1 MKIIESAAAHDFR
14 GAAFYLDV
22 ARITRTVARAI
33 AAGLLCLVVLLP
45 GRAEACGWGGE
56 NWDDEDIEE
65 IFIGADGKPIVEE
78 DDWLS
83 DPENQTRL
91 GNRHRNGQG
100 VPIDYAAALRWY
112 RLAAAQ
118 AHPAAQNNLGGMYEH
133 GQGVVQDYA
142 EAVEWYRRS
151 AQQGDPQAQHSLGQM
166 LRDGR
171 GVVRDPAAAIVWIRK
186 AAQVGHIGAF
196 HDLGAMYWDGQGIQR
211 DALHAYMWWTIAT
224 AHGDQ
229 RGVEMRARAAVELSP
244 DLIAE
249 AEKQARDW
257 APGPVTE

>member
-1 MKIIESAAAHDFR
+1 MKIIESAAAHDLR
-14 GAAFYLDV
+14 DAAFYRDL
-22 ARITRTVARAI
+22 ARITTTGARAL
-33 AAGLLCLVVLLP
+33 AVGLLCLVVLLP

-56 NWDDEDIEE
+56 NWDDEEIEE
-65 IFIGADGKPIVEE
+65 IIIGADGKPIAEE
-78 DDWLS
+78 DDWPS
-83 DPENQTRL
+83 DPATQTRL
-91 GNRHRNGQG
+91 GNRYRTGQG
-100 VPIDYAAALRWY
+100 VPIDHAAALRWY
-112 RLAAAQ
+112 RLAEAQ

-142 EAVEWYRRS
+142 EAVARYRRS

-171 GVVRDPAAAIVWIRK
+171 GVVRDPAAAAVWIRK
-186 AAQVGHIGAF
+186 AAQAGHIGAF
-196 HDLGAMYWDGQGIQR
+196 RDLGALYWDGQGVPR
-211 DALHAYMWWTIAT
+211 DTLRAYMWWTVAT

-229 RGVEMRARAAVELSP
+229 RGAEMRARAAEELPP

-257 APGPVTE
+257 APGTQ